1 MPPVPQKAAESKT
14 IGRYLLKEIIG
25 RGGMGLVYKAHDPI
39 VRRDVALKTIRGSP
53 DRMALELFRK
63 ECSVLA
69 SLSHPNIIEIF
80 DIGEFEEEGESK
92 PYFVMPLLPGA
103 TLSDLIRD
111 AGQRL
116 TVERAVEII
125 LQTCR
130 GLNSAH
136 ENGVVHRD
144 LKPSNIFVMQDD
156 SVKIIDFGMVHMV
169 DTQTSMTIKGGTLP
183 YMAPEQVQMQPASAL
198 SDIFSLGVVL
208 YETLTRRRPFEGN
221 SENEVVQAILYRI
234 PPPASD
240 LNPAVSHLVS
250 RVVHKAMAKQPWYR
264 FSTAREFSETLQ
276 KALRNEPIEIFD
288 AIRIQP
294 RVQRATKATEQGD
307 YQFAGEILSELEAEG
322 HLDPAIPFLRSQ
334 IEKGKRQKTIA
345 QLLDSART
353 RVEEEEYLLAL
364 QKIQEVLQ
372 LDANNTAALS
382 LRNTI
387 ENRRSEQKIDEW
399 FRLARQHLDN
409 HAFGHARSAMQNI
422 LQIAPKD
429 TRAQQMM
436 AEVDRRE
443 HEYLRIRA
451 EKAQLYQSAVDAW
464 QGGDVSVALTKL
476 ERLVELDRKAPDTS
490 TPERGV
496 SMQSFYNQV
505 RSEHDALRSAY
516 EEARK
521 NLVDRNFMM
530 ALAICDQYL
539 TKYPGH
545 ALFQALKFDVDERQ
559 RQEWSARIAEIDR
572 SVEAEP
578 DLERRVNIL
587 KEALDLHPGEAHFER
602 TLRLMRDKRD
612 LVQSIVN
619 KARNFEAGSQ
629 FHDALG
635 QWEIL
640 QSVYHQYPGL
650 EFEIERVKRR
660 RDQQART
667 EAKSRWIEQVD
678 RLLEAG
684 DHARALEL
692 LRDALAEF
700 PEDAELSDLA
710 KLAHQE
716 NGRKKQARE
725 LLAQGQDLCAERSYE
740 EGIAK
745 LRSAFLLDERNQAFR
760 ARVLEI
766 ILEHARVAL
775 ESDWNSGEFVIQQV
789 LALDPGNSLANSLRI
804 LALDR
809 RREES
814 VTQCVRQARQLQ
826 TAGDIQG
833 ALTQVEQ
840 GLSLYPDEPRLV
852 QLFATLQKVL
862 QESRRKRDEFVNHC
876 LYRIEEFQAA
886 RDNEN
891 AISLLRQGLAAY
903 PDEPRLTQALA
914 SLETAVEEAQR
925 QQREGVRLCVSQAD
939 KLRDAGD
946 LAGALA
952 EIERGLASYPQDSR
966 LREPQTALKEALQKS
981 REEFINTCVAE
992 TRKLEKTGDLPGAVR
1007 RVEQALAAYPAEAV
1021 LQGLAASLQAS
1032 LQELQRKVDQSVG
1045 LHLALAR
1052 ERQQAGNLQEALA
1065 HIEQGLASHPGD
1077 PRLLQ
1082 FSATLNKAIGDSQ
1095 HQRDEFVAWCLAE
1108 ARKLQDA
1115 GNLASALAQ
1124 VEQGLS
1130 SYPQDAALREIEAR
1144 LRDAL
1149 EASLRKQAEDV
1160 EVCLAQARDLEAG
1173 GHLEDAL
1180 SRVEQALSLY
1190 PGERSLTQL
1199 QVRLQGA
1206 AQEARRKT
1214 DVLVSQ
1220 VRQLQAAGGLEDALR
1235 CAERDLAS
1243 YPHEP
1248 RLLQLCKTLKSE
1260 IQERGR
1266 AQEESI
1272 SWCIHQVR
1280 KLREVGDLQGASAEI
1295 EQGLASY
1302 PHDAKL
1308 KELELVVIKEIEES
1322 RCKKD
1327 ELISFCTAQA
1337 RKYQE
1342 AGDLRVAL
1350 AKIEEVLAVYPGE
1363 QRLLPI
1369 AAGLRK
1375 TLQDVQR
1382 KRDESINLFTA
1393 RARELQEAGNLQAA
1407 LAEVERGLASHPDD
1421 DRLAQLRSIVKKT
1434 LDESLLRN
1442 EESIARFLMQAGV
1455 LQHAGNLK
1463 GALAHVE
1470 QGRASHPDDSRLR
1483 QMELALHEAVE
1494 ELRRKRNEIVLGCMA
1509 KAREFETAGDLERAI
1524 ACVREGLSACPDE
1537 PRLIEAA
1544 ASLRRERGDEL
1555 RKRETFITACLAD
1568 ARKLQASGDLQGGID
1583 HVQQGL
1589 ASYPDDHRLRQLRDA
1604 LQTAFEESL
1613 HRREEFVSRCI
1624 REIRE
1629 LHSSGDLKSALGQI
1643 DQALSFYPGEP
1654 ELVELHAVLV
1664 KAHEEYRRKL
1674 DDLVMQCLM
1683 RARQLEAKG
1692 DLKSALGEIERC
1704 LSTYPAEPRLVQ
1716 ACTALHARLRRVW
1729 YRRPVVYVPAALVV
1743 MIAALVVAFHPRPPQ
1758 RITLEIKSQKLT
1770 FPTYRIGSPDSP
1782 APLPISLSNPDIPF
1796 KAIPDVPWIVVTTKK
1811 GERHNQQWVGINPD
1825 ELKPGPHFGTI
1836 KIRPAT
1842 DAGVGGNLVVN
1853 VSIDVSIDVKPR
1865 AEPPPP
1871 QPTPAPKNSE
1881 PALDVDR
1888 RTLYFE
1894 YQMKDQPPKHQQIR
1908 VRKGSISTHKPSEDW
1923 LRASCLKTGCDV
1935 WVEPGTLPARAY
1947 AAKLVLG
1954 GSDGE
1959 GVSISVTLKINHASQ
1974 ETAFKLNDL
1983 QPPKRKSSANY
1994 NEIPESDW
2002 VWTGTLAMDEEL
2014 HLDATGS
2021 WELAPPRA
2029 GRGVI
2034 TGRSIPFVELRA
2046 LDITPGGIKVDLQD
2060 GEIVIRN
2067 NGPVAVHRITIHWI
2081 VKQ

>member
-1 MPPVPQKAAESKT
+1 MPPVPQKAADSKS
-14 IGRYLLKEIIG
+14 IGRYHLKEVIG

-80 DIGEFEEEGESK
+80 DIGEFEDEGESK
-92 PYFVMPLLPGA
+92 PYFVMPLLPGT
-103 TLSDLIRD
+103 TLAELIRN

-116 TVERAVEII
+116 TVERAVEITM
-125 LQTCR
+125 QTCR
-130 GLNSAH
+130 GLHAAH

-221 SENEVVQAILYRI
+221 SENEVVQAILNRI
-234 PPPASD
+234 PAPASD
-240 LNPAVSHLVS
+240 LNPAVSQLVS

-264 FSTAREFSETLQ
+264 FSSAREFSETLQ

-294 RVQRATKATEQGD
+294 RIQRATKATEQAD

-372 LDANNTAALS
+372 LDSVNTSALS

-422 LQIAPKD
+422 LQITPKD
-429 TRAQQMM
+429 TRAQQMI

-443 HEYLRIRA
+443 QEYLRIRA
-451 EKAQLYQSAVDAW
+451 DKAQLYQSAIDAW
-464 QGGDVSVALTKL
+464 QGGDVSVALTRL

-505 RSEHDALRSAY
+505 RSEHDAMRSAY

-521 NLVDRNFMM
+521 HLVDRNFVM

-545 ALFQALKFDVDERQ
+545 ALFQALKFDVEERQ

-602 TLRLMRDKRD
+602 ALRLMRDKRD

-667 EAKSRWIEQVD
+667 EAKSRWVEQID

-684 DHARALEL
+684 DYSRALEL

-700 PEDAELSDLA
+700 PEDAELLDLE
-710 KLAHQE
+710 KLSHQE
-716 NGRKKQARE
+716 NERIKQAQA
-725 LLAQGQDLCAERSYE
+725 LLAQGQDLCAKRCYE
-740 EGIAK
+740 DGIAK
-745 LRSAFLLDERNQAFR
+745 LRSAFQLDERNPALR
-760 ARVLEI
+760 AKVIEI
-766 ILEHARVAL
+766 MLEHARIAL

-789 LALDPGNSLANSLRI
+789 LSLDPGNSLANSLRI

-809 RREES
+809 KREES

-826 TAGDIQG
+826 TAGDFQG

-840 GLSLYPDEPRLV
+840 GLSSYPDEPRLV
-852 QLFATLQKVL
+852 QLSATLQKVL
-862 QESRRKRDEFVNHC
+862 LEFRRKRDEFVSHC
-876 LYRIEEFQAA
+876 LSRARDFQAA
-886 RDNEN
+886 KDPDN
-891 AISLLRQGLAAY
+891 AVSLVRQGLAAY
-903 PDEPRLTQALA
+903 PDEPKLTQALA
-914 SLETAVEEAQR
+914 SLERAIEEAQR
-925 QQREGVRLCVSQAD
+925 QQRESVSLCVSRAAG
-939 KLRDAGD
+939 LRDAGD
-946 LAGALA
+946 LVGALA
-952 EIERGLASYPQDSR
+952 AIERGIASYPQDPR
-966 LREPQTALKEALQKS
+966 LRDPQAALKQALERS
-981 REEFINTCVAE
+981 REEFVKACVVEA
-992 TRKLEKTGDLPGAVR
+992 RKLENAGDLPGALR
-1007 RVEQALAAYPAEAV
+1007 RVEQALAAYPAEMELKA
-1021 LQGLAASLQAS
+1021 LATTLQAA
-1032 LQELQRKVDQSVG
+1032 LQELQRKVDQSVA
-1045 LHLALAR
+1045 LHLASAR
-1052 ERQQAGNLQEALA
+1052 EQQQAGSLQAALA
-1065 HIEQGLASHPGD
+1065 HIEQGLVSHPDD

-1082 FSATLNKAIGDSQ
+1082 FSASLKKAIEDSQ
-1095 HQRDEFVAWCLAE
+1095 NRRDEFAAWCLDE

-1115 GNLASALAQ
+1115 GNLEAALAQ

-1130 SYPQDAALREIEAR
+1130 SYPQAAGLQEMKAGLRE
-1144 LRDAL
+1144 AL
-1149 EASLRKQAEDV
+1149 DVSLRKRAE
-1160 EVCLAQARDLEAG
+1160 EVQFCLDQARDMEAG
-1173 GHLEDAL
+1173 GHPEDAL

-1190 PGERSLTQL
+1190 PTERDLKQL
-1199 QVRLQGA
+1199 QSRLQRT

-1214 DVLVSQ
+1214 DELVSQ
-1220 VRQLQAAGGLEDALR
+1220 VREFQAAGQMEGGLMCVEQA
-1235 CAERDLAS
+1235 LAS

-1248 RLLQLCKTLKSE
+1248 RLLQLSKTIKSE
-1260 IQERGR
+1260 IQERAR
-1266 AQEESI
+1266 AHEESI
-1272 SWCIHQVR
+1272 SWCINQAR
-1280 KLREVGDLQGASAEI
+1280 KLRETGDLQAALAQI

-1302 PHDAKL
+1302 PHEAKL
-1308 KELELVVIKEIEES
+1308 KELDLLLIKEIEES
-1322 RCKKD
+1322 RRKRD
-1327 ELISFCTAQA
+1327 ELVSLCTAEA

-1342 AGDLRVAL
+1342 AGDFRAAL
-1350 AKIEEVLAVYPGE
+1350 AKIEAGLAAYPAE
-1363 QRLLPI
+1363 QRLLQI
-1369 AAGLRK
+1369 ATSLRK

-1382 KRDESINLFTA
+1382 KRDESVNLFTA
-1393 RARELQEAGNLQAA
+1393 RARELQEAGNLEAA
-1407 LAEVERGLASHPDD
+1407 LTEAERGLLSHPDD
-1421 DRLAQLRSIVKKT
+1421 DRLSQLRSMLKRAH
-1434 LDESLLRN
+1434 DESLRRK
-1442 EESIARFLMQAGV
+1442 EESIARFLKQAQS
-1455 LQHAGNLK
+1455 LQHTGNLK
-1463 GALAHVE
+1463 GALAQIE
-1470 QGRASHPDDSRLR
+1470 QGLAAYPDERGLR

-1494 ELRRKRNEIVLGCMA
+1494 ELRSKRNEIVLGCLA
-1509 KAREFETAGDLERAI
+1509 EARELEASDDRKKALARI
-1524 ACVREGLSACPDE
+1524 REGLSVYPEEA
-1537 PRLIEAA
+1537 RLLEAA
-1544 ASLRRERGDEL
+1544 TRLQRSLGDEQ
-1555 RKRETFITACLAD
+1555 RKSEEFIAACLAE

-1583 HVQQGL
+1583 RVQQGL

-1604 LQTAFEESL
+1604 LQTALEESV

-1624 REIRE
+1624 REIRK
-1629 LHSSGDLKSALGQI
+1629 LQSSGDLKSALGQI

-1654 ELVELHAVLV
+1654 KLVELHAALV
-1664 KAHEEYRRKL
+1664 QAHEEYRHKQ
-1674 DDLVMQCLM
+1674 DDLVMQSLM
-1683 RARQLEAKG
+1683 HARQLEAKG
-1692 DLKSALGEIERC
+1692 DLKSALGEIERS
-1704 LSTYPAEPRLVQ
+1704 LSTYPAEPRLVH
-1716 ACTALHARLRRVW
+1716 ARTALHAGLRRVW
-1729 YRRPVVYVPAALVV
+1729 YRRPVLVIPAALII
-1743 MIAALVVAFHPRPPQ
+1743 MAVAVLAFRPKPTP
-1758 RITLEIKSQKLT
+1758 ITAEPPELT
-1770 FPTYRIGSPDSP
+1770 FQPYQIGSPPP
-1782 APLPISLSNPDIPF
+1782 AAQPISLNKPGISF
-1796 KAIPDVPWIVVTTKK
+1796 TAKAEEPWIVVKPGE
-1811 GERHNQQWVGINPD
+1811 GERLDRQQVSINP
-1825 ELKPGPHFGTI
+1825 EGLEPGHMSGTI
-1836 KIRPAT
+1836 TIKPTT
-1842 DAGVGGNLVVN
+1842 DAHVAGNLVVP
-1853 VSIDVSIDVKPR
+1853 VSIEIKAGPK
-1865 AEPPPP
+1865 PPPP
-1871 QPTPAPKNSE
+1871 
-1881 PALDVDR
+1881 
-1888 RTLYFE
+1888 
-1894 YQMKDQPPKHQQIR
+1894 PPKPGEPSLEVDHLNVPFQYQISGRSADPFQIR
-1908 VRKGSISTHKPSEDW
+1908 AVRGRIDKCTPLADW
-1923 LRASCLKTGCDV
+1923 LKAKLNKEGCSV
-1935 WVEPGTLPARAY
+1935 WVEPAGLGTGQHPAR
-1947 AAKLVLG
+1947 LVVR
-1954 GSDGE
+1954 GSDGKD
-1959 GVSISVTLKINHASQ
+1959 VVVTVTLDISPASFVTNPKPPPPPVRPRKQAKDYYGAHAGIRTW
-1974 ETAFKLNDL
+1974 E
-1983 QPPKRKSSANY
+1983 
-1994 NEIPESDW
+1994 
-2002 VWTGTLAMDEEL
+2002 GTLAPNEEL
-2014 HLDATGS
+2014 RLDATATEVLSAPIGGKGILS
-2021 WELAPPRA
+2021 GDEIPYEELSSLSASADDHPE
-2029 GRGVI
+2029 V
-2034 TGRSIPFVELRA
+2034 T
-2046 LDITPGGIKVDLQD
+2046 VDLQENQVVVRNT
-2060 GEIVIRN
+2060 GSVPVTRIRI
-2067 NGPVAVHRITIHWI
+2067 RW
-2081 VKQ
+2081 KMR